1 MKDKVVLVT
10 GGGTGIGKAIVE
22 LFAQKE
28 ARVYILGR
36 REKHLKEVSKKIKAR
51 YAVCDVSKEDDVKK
65 TIESIFRESGKI
77 DILINNAGICFESS
91 FDKKTVEEW
100 RRTLDVNLL
109 GPFLCS
115 KYASKYM
122 KSGCIIN
129 IASTNGINTLN
140 PLEMDYDSSKAG
152 LINLTKNLATVLAP
166 KIRVNCVAPG
176 WVETEMTNTF
186 SENFLKKE
194 KDKILMKR
202 FAKPIEIA
210 NLVLFLVSEKANF
223 INSSTVVIDGG
234 SY

>member
-1 MKDKVVLVT
+1 
-10 GGGTGIGKAIVE
+10 
-22 LFAQKE
+22 
-28 ARVYILGR
+28 
-36 REKHLKEVSKKIKAR
+36 
-51 YAVCDVSKEDDVKK
+51 
-65 TIESIFRESGKI
+65 
-77 DILINNAGICFESS
+77 
-91 FDKKTVEEW
+91 
-100 RRTLDVNLL
+100 
-109 GPFLCS
+109 
-115 KYASKYM
+115 
-122 KSGCIIN
+122 
-129 IASTNGINTLN
+129 
-140 PLEMDYDSSKAG
+140 MDYDSSKAG